1 MRSVTPMTT
10 PALSRLSR
18 RHLLSLMAVSA
29 GGLLAA
35 CASPLAVPGSR
46 PARSSPV
53 ELVLGHFVPTSH
65 EFHAQL
71 LGPWAEDVERRA
83 SGRLHVNIHPGAA
96 LGPAPAQYRN
106 VADGAMDIAFGVQ
119 SYTPGR
125 FPLTEAFA
133 LPFLWS
139 SAEQATNVLQS
150 VYQSSPALQAEYADT
165 RLLALFTSGPAQ
177 VMTSRR
183 AVHTLADL
191 KGLKIRSP
199 GAVHNRVIEALGGV
213 PLSMSVSETYDAL
226 ERGVVNGTI
235 GPSSVLT
242 SFNLVDVIRHAANAH
257 FTVSAFFLAM
267 NRSRWENLSPQDQQV
282 LEEST
287 GALLSRRAAMIGDS
301 VDRQATEVGRSRG
314 VAMYEL
320 EPEELERWK
329 AATRYVSDQWVRER
343 EANGI
348 AARAVY
354 ERLVELAQS
363 SEARGG

>member
-1 MRSVTPMTT
+1 M
-10 PALSRLSR
+10 
-18 RHLLSLMAVSA
+18 
-29 GGLLAA
+29 
-35 CASPLAVPGSR
+35 
-46 PARSSPV
+46 
-53 ELVLGHFVPTSH
+53 LGHFVPTSH

-83 SGRLHVNIHPGAA
+83 YRAGCTSTSIRAPRSGRPRRNTATWRTARWTSPSVCKATR
-96 LGPAPAQYRN
+96 PAVSTHR
-106 VADGAMDIAFGVQ
+106 
-119 SYTPGR
+119 
-125 FPLTEAFA
+125 AFA

-150 VYQSSPALQAEYADT
+150 VYQSSPVLQAEYADT

-242 SFNLVDVIRHAANAH
+242 SFNLVDVIRHAANAQ
-257 FTVSAFFLAM
+257 FTVSAFF
-267 NRSRWENLSPQDQQV
+267 WP
-282 LEEST
+282 
-287 GALLSRRAAMIGDS
+287 
-301 VDRQATEVGRSRG
+301 
-314 VAMYEL
+314 
-320 EPEELERWK
+320 
-329 AATRYVSDQWVRER
+329 
-343 EANGI
+343 
-348 AARAVY
+348 
-354 ERLVELAQS
+354 
-363 SEARGG
+363 